1 MEAFMRELQ
10 LQLEKDLDAIS
21 CEATPVKG
29 YYIRVKLVETAITRI
44 KEYVANH
51 SFPDREMEIQYFK
64 CWILPFI
71 KLHVYYVRLYNL
83 EAARISSDRDE
94 LLQYIQGEKKRIGSF
109 FITNQ
114 ELYRYYRTGRTD
126 DDERYFTFRLPSG
139 SSDFLIAD
147 RTFCRPSLVLGEL
160 LAYEEYRAMLD
171 SEIEQLTT
179 CNVPGK
185 KIELKVPK
193 SAVTE
198 IIVPVYELQW
208 IWIDGRPATLNEL
221 IKMVE
226 KGLHIDLRDFS
237 VLDNANRYRKKTT
250 YPNLEKMIQ
259 AWNDRKNRLDPR
271 LKK

>member
-10 LQLEKDLDAIS
+10 MQLEKDLDGTS
-21 CEATPVKG
+21 RGTTPVKG
-29 YYIRVKLVETAITRI
+29 YDIRVKLVEIAVTQI
-44 KEYVANH
+44 KEYVSDHPFLNK
-51 SFPDREMEIQYFK
+51 EVEIQYFK

-71 KLHVYYVRLYNL
+71 KLHSYYVRLYNL
-83 EAARISSDRDE
+83 EATRITSDKDE
-94 LLQYIQGEKKRIGSF
+94 LLQYIQDERKRIGSF
-109 FITNQ
+109 FIAHQ

-126 DDERYFTFRLPSG
+126 DDERFFTFRPPSG
-139 SSDFLIAD
+139 TSDFLVAD
-147 RTFCRPSLVLGEL
+147 STFCRASLVLGEL
-160 LAYEEYRAMLD
+160 LAYEEYRNVLD

-221 IKMVE
+221 IKLAE
-226 KGLHIDLRDFS
+226 NGLHIDMKDFS
-237 VLDNANRYRKKTT
+237 VIDNANRNRKKSTNP
-250 YPNLEKMIQ
+250 YLEQMIQ
-259 AWNDRKNRLDPR
+259 ASNRRRERLDP
-271 LKK
+271 